1 MGLRFCISS
10 KLSGDTDVAGPRTT
24 IESQRFQTPPQA
36 RIYMPSTWATDDG
49 DALSPNSYL
58 SSEELSEAS
67 LTTPVSQQSGGRRW
81 QS

>member
-10 KLSGDTDVAGPRTT
+10 KLPGGTDVAGPWTT
-24 IESQRFQTPPQA
+24 IESQRFQTHPQA
-36 RIYMPSTWATDDG
+36 RIYTPSTWAIDDCNTV
-49 DALSPNSYL
+49 SPNSYL
-58 SSEELSEAS
+58 SSEELTEAS